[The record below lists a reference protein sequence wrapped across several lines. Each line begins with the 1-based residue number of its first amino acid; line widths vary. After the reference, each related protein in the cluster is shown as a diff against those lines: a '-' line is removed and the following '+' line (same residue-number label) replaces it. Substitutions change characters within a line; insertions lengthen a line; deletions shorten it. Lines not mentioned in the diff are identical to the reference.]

1 MDAQAAGTDKGTKK
15 CKFEIDQLFSS
26 QLMSCRALV
35 HSACHRPETA
45 FVEISDPCPRTAP
58 LARNNFRYSLFIR
71 SLIE

>member
-35 HSACHRPETA
+35 HQVPVTGQKR
-45 FVEISDPCPRTAP
+45 
-58 LARNNFRYSLFIR
+58 R
-71 SLIE
+71 SGGGE

>member
-35 HSACHRPETA
+35 QVLSPARNGVRGDRSETA
-45 FVEISDPCPRTAP
+45 SQWDLISPCG
-58 LARNNFRYSLFIR
+58 LLEN
-71 SLIE
+71 